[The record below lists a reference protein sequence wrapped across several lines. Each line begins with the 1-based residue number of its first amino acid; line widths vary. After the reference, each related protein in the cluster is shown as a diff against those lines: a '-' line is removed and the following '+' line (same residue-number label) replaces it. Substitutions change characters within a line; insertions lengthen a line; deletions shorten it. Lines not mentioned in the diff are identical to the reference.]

1 MNFEH
6 SPRKHLEESLS
17 IELNIAEL
25 LEWNVPRIQLGEAL
39 DGYQPTLISG
49 LVTMNADDLS
59 VAQVFLLLAHKY

>member
-1 MNFEH
+1 MDFEH

>member
-1 MNFEH
+1 M
-6 SPRKHLEESLS
+6 EESLS

-59 VAQVFLLLAHKY
+59 VAQVFFLLAHKY